1 MGKKVLISFLW
12 KEVILINWEKAEY
25 ANKIRVQLKN
35 GQVFTGCGNGLALA
49 SDFEDEDERFDTF
62 FIGTMNGPYG
72 LKIDDIEDI
81 IYLA

>member
-1 MGKKVLISFLW
+1 MEKMVHISSLW
-12 KEVILINWEKAEY
+12 KEVILINWEKVEY

-62 FIGTMNGPYG
+62 FIGTTDGPYG
-72 LKIDDIEDI
+72 IKIDDIENI
-81 IYLA
+81 IHLA